1 MPGPGIYGNGLELNK
16 MGVYV
21 LSTVENSR
29 ATKWSPSKQRFT
41 DADYYRRGTPG
52 PGNYNPSDYN
62 ADTCSYIT
70 SKFRNRGSI
79 QYRHDITKKIERT
92 KTETPGPGSY
102 IAPSDFGHLDLKP
115 MPADVM
121 GEFLNMKI

>member
-1 MPGPGIYGNGLELNK
+1 M
-16 MGVYV
+16 
-21 LSTVENSR
+21 LSTIENSR

-62 ADTCSYIT
+62 SSNGMYIT

-79 QYRHDITKKIERT
+79 QYRADITKKIQRA
-92 KTETPGPGSY
+92 KFETPGPGSY
-102 IAPSDFGHLDLKP
+102 IAPSDFGHLDIKQ
-115 MPADVM
+115 MPSDVM
-121 GEFLNMKI
+121 GDFLNTKINNDISPRKVQRDVTPRS